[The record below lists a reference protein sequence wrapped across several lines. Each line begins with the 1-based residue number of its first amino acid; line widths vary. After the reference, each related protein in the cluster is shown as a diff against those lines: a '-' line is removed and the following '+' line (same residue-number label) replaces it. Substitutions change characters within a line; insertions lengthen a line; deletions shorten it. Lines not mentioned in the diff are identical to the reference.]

1 MGSRSWNRFLILM
14 KKFSQ
19 IMEGHTSKYDLS
31 NSMRLLEDA
40 IKNINLVREEFS
52 KMEDADITELEEAWN
67 IIDRYYGN
75 VVRGEIFKRKNNTYI
90 PNTSAIVAKKG
101 DS

>member
-1 MGSRSWNRFLILM
+1 
-14 KKFSQ
+14 
-19 IMEGHTSKYDLS
+19 MEGHTSKYDLS
-31 NSMRLLEDA
+31 NSRRLLEDA

-67 IIDRYYGN
+67 LMDRYYNN

-90 PNTSAIVAKKG
+90 PNISAIVAKKG